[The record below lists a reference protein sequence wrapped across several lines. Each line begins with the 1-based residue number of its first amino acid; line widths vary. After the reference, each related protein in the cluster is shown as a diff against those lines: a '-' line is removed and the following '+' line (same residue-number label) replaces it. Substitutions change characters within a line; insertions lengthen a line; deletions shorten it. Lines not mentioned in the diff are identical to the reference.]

1 MVDPLAFG
9 FGHTT
14 PTHEVALADDVA
26 TRALGRALAALVR
39 PGEVLGLIGVLGA
52 GKTTLMQGFVEA
64 LGLGEASSPTY
75 TLINLYEPDAPDT
88 PTLAHI
94 DLYRLESYDDL
105 ESIGYW
111 DVAGDPDTITC
122 VEWLNRI
129 PEAWPDWG
137 RARTTGTL
145 VWLERAPDGRRA
157 RVWCDPARAFAR

>member
-1 MVDPLAFG
+1 MNARDLG
-9 FGHTT
+9 FPQED
-14 PTHEVALADDVA
+14 PTHELALADDAA

-39 PGEVLGLIGVLGA
+39 PGEVLGLVGTLGA
-52 GKTTLMQGFVEA
+52 GKTTLMQGMIGA
-64 LGLGEASSPTY
+64 LDLGDASSPTY
-75 TLINLYEPDAPDT
+75 TLINLHEPDDPGAPR
-88 PTLAHI
+88 LAHI
-94 DLYRLESYDDL
+94 DLYRLETYDDL

-145 VWLERAPDGRRA
+145 VCLDRAEGGRIA
-157 RVWCDPARAFAR
+157 RVWCDPARPLTL